1 MPALS
6 VIIPVYNK
14 GDYLADCLR
23 SIQAQTLRD
32 FEIVCVNN
40 NSTDCSMNVVRK
52 FAEHDPRI
60 IVAEEKIPGAA
71 AARNKGLDLA
81 RGQFVTFVDA
91 DDYIDNTL
99 FETYARKLNESDADV
114 CIIGIDH
121 FFPEIQTYLYPT
133 KPGFTGPKT
142 AEELDG
148 NLFFVTTP
156 SVCTK
161 AFRRDSIERL
171 GLRFNTQLKTAEDM
185 LFSFTMLMKARSV
198 YFVDEILYHYR
209 QHVAGSLTHQTVR
222 RGAQAFDSLKMLK
235 QVAETSPAFDS
246 LYAGLL
252 NFSLEQARYIMQI
265 SCDADEFIEQY
276 DAYMQTWWPQVKRN
290 EVHIR
295 PEQRYMFERFDKAQ
309 SAIELMHENW
319 QDIVNTLNW
328 YEQRCAQLEH
338 QRSAETQE
346 RDDLKRRI
354 GELEES
360 TSYKVGKA
368 IMAIPCTLK
377 DKLRGLRG

>member
-222 RGAQAFDSLKMLK
+222 RGAQAFDSLEMLK

-346 RDDLKRRI
+346 RDDLKRCI

-360 TSYKVGKA
+360 TTYKVGK
-368 IMAIPCTLK
+368 
-377 DKLRGLRG
+377 GLYQK